1 MIPFYVYLKIS
12 GVEFLETPYTYYK
25 NLEQRLTKDKIQI
38 DREISQLS
46 KHNILVDYDNHGHLY
61 QIFTRPIQ
69 DRPTVFLEL
78 IERHQFGGFGA
89 GNIKALFES
98 IEEEQK
104 QRGNV

>member
-1 MIPFYVYLKIS
+1 MILFFQRL

-25 NLEQRLTKDKIQI
+25 NLEKRLKDDNVKI
-38 DREISQLS
+38 DRDIAEL
-46 KHNILVDYDNHGHLY
+46 HRYHVLVDYDQRGHLY

-78 IERHQFGGFGA
+78 IERHSYGGFGA

>member
-1 MIPFYVYLKIS
+1 MVLFFPI

-25 NLEQRLTKDKIQI
+25 NLEKRLKNDNVKI
-38 DREISQLS
+38 DRDIGQLQ
-46 KHNILVDYDNHGHLY
+46 KYHVLVDYDQRGHLY

-78 IERHQFGGFGA
+78 IERHCYGGFGA

>member
-1 MIPFYVYLKIS
+1 MFILFDNFFP
-12 GVEFLETPYTYYK
+12 GVQFLDTPATYYK
-25 NLEQRLTKDKIQI
+25 NLEKRLNQENARIN
-38 DREISQLS
+38 REIAQLHEHS
-46 KHNILVDYDNHGHLY
+46 VLVDFDSNGHLF

-78 IERHQFGGFGA
+78 IERHHFGGFGA

-104 QRGNV
+104 NRGNV

>member
-1 MIPFYVYLKIS
+1 MFTKHLSLK
-12 GVEFLETPYTYYK
+12 GVEFLETPSTYYK
-25 NLEQRLTKDKIQI
+25 NLEQRLKRDNVSIN
-38 DREISQLS
+38 REISQLH
-46 KHNILVDYDNHGHLY
+46 KYNILVDYDHNGHLF

-78 IERHQFGGFGA
+78 IERHHFGGFGA